1 MVYPSARCRHG
12 GRVTEATPLRQK
24 LTTAETRGKVIQD
37 CVRLIDQEVGSKRG
51 VLALPLKAGYKVI
64 QGVKP
69 GFVGQCVDFL
79 LDDFCDA
86 LNPFY
91 ETWNGKDPK
100 PALAVELGQ
109 QAPTVSDALLGVTDR
124 RAQRSTNGTLKKLY
138 NKLRGT
144 AKKHVEAALP
154 GLARTIEPYVK

>member
-1 MVYPSARCRHG
+1 
-12 GRVTEATPLRQK
+12 VTEVSPLRQK
-24 LTTAETRGKVIQD
+24 LTAAETRGKVIQD
-37 CVRLIDQEVGSKRG
+37 CVRLIDQEVGAKRG

-86 LNPFY
+86 LSPFY
-91 ETWNGKDPK
+91 VTWSTKDPR
-100 PALAVELGQ
+100 PALASELGQ
-109 QAPTVSDALLGVTDR
+109 QDAVVADALLGVTDR
-124 RAQRSTNGTLKKLY
+124 RAQRSTNATLKKLY

-154 GLARTIEPYVK
+154 GLARTIEPYLK

>member
-12 GRVTEATPLRQK
+12 GRVTEATPLREK
-24 LTTAETRGKVIQD
+24 LTSGDTRGRVTQD
-37 CVRLIDQEVGSKRG
+37 CVRLIDSEVRGKRG
-51 VLALPLKAGYKVI
+51 VLAMPLKAGYKVI

-86 LNPFY
+86 LNPYY
-91 ETWNGKDPK
+91 ETWNTKDPR
-100 PALAVELGQ
+100 PALASELGGQ
-109 QAPTVSDALLGVTDR
+109 GAQVADSLLGVTDR
-124 RAQRSTNGTLKKLY
+124 RAQRSSNKTLKKLY

-154 GLARTIEPYVK
+154 GRSRTIEPYL